1 MSMITLYQMTTP
13 PIPGHDELC
22 SVPDHSNCFYCDS
35 HNCTQVRAR
44 LGTTG
49 LASLASPCPD
59 SLAHFG
65 ISGCL
70 KYSDHT
76 AQCNSHNNK
85 CTQGCASDANCPESY
100 PLCGAVLPHRCGC
113 SDNSDCKV
121 LSITTIALTELF
133 ETLAATRSGTL
144 VITPT
149 PDALRPLVKFCSN
162 QSR

>member
-1 MSMITLYQMTTP
+1 MITLYDLTTP

-35 HNCTQVRAR
+35 HNCTQVRMR
-44 LGTTG
+44 LGATG
-49 LASLASPCPD
+49 LGNLASLSQGTWLTS
-59 SLAHFG
+59 SLWNLWV
-65 ISGCL
+65 SWV
-70 KYSDHT
+70 T
-76 AQCNSHNNK
+76 QCKSHNNM

-121 LSITTIALTELF
+121 LSITTVALAELS
-133 ETLAATRSGTL
+133 ETIAATRSATL
-144 VITPT
+144 VIMPT

-162 QSR
+162 QSRWV

>member
-1 MSMITLYQMTTP
+1 MITLYDLTTP

-35 HNCTQVRAR
+35 HNCTQVNMR

-49 LASLASPCPD
+49 LGNLASPD
-59 SLAHFG
+59 QGTWLTSSLWNLWV
-65 ISGCL
+65 SWV
-70 KYSDHT
+70 T
-76 AQCNSHNNK
+76 QCNSHNNI

-121 LSITTIALTELF
+121 LSIKTIDRAF
-133 ETLAATRSGTL
+133 WDATRSATL

-162 QSR
+162 QSRWVKTIL